1 MLTGLR
7 RILATAFIGILA
19 GIGVIAA
26 RRGLRPR
33 ARIAPSAEELVPV
46 AGPASAPRLS
56 APSRRVPRK
65 ARRRGPVLALIALLL
80 LGGSAG
86 VIYAS
91 RDVLFGHDAPATG
104 GEAQPLAAL
113 SVPDAGGSRSPAPG
127 GDLPAGSLRSS
138 EPDGEAA
145 SPFAPAP
152 VAPSFDVVRVAPDG
166 ETVVAGRAAPNADVE
181 LLLDGRPVARGQT
194 DAGGHFTLTPPALP
208 TGSSALGL
216 RATEAG
222 GTERHAPETVAVVVA
237 PSRDAPPLVA
247 LTAPDKPTQILSQSG
262 PKPATDSEGRAGERA
277 RQTLRGSGEREAA
290 PDSPASGMAPPVTR
304 NAERGPAP
312 DAAETRRQAEAGGR
326 DRPAEAGRQDGAAR
340 PYAAPSAPPK
350 VVSIDAQDGGRL
362 FVTARGAAGD
372 SLRLYLNGTLIAPA
386 TVGRDGTVTFTIGR
400 GVKPGAYTVRLDRVD
415 PTTGKVRDRAEV
427 PFTAPGPG
435 HTEGVEYA
443 AGGSDEARPFASAP
457 ATRGRSGEAQSPPA
471 STGSLAASPPPGTEA
486 GSSRVTVP
494 GIETARIERG
504 DNLWTISRR
513 TYGEGVRYTLI
524 FDANQDQI
532 RDPDLIYPGQ
542 VLVLPSEATPD

>member
-1 MLTGLR
+1 
-7 RILATAFIGILA
+7 
-19 GIGVIAA
+19 
-26 RRGLRPR
+26 
-33 ARIAPSAEELVPV
+33 
-46 AGPASAPRLS
+46 
-56 APSRRVPRK
+56 
-65 ARRRGPVLALIALLL
+65 
-80 LGGSAG
+80 
-86 VIYAS
+86 
-91 RDVLFGHDAPATG
+91 
-104 GEAQPLAAL
+104 
-113 SVPDAGGSRSPAPG
+113 
-127 GDLPAGSLRSS
+127 
-138 EPDGEAA
+138 
-145 SPFAPAP
+145 
-152 VAPSFDVVRVAPDG
+152 
-166 ETVVAGRAAPNADVE
+166 
-181 LLLDGRPVARGQT
+181 
-194 DAGGHFTLTPPALP
+194 
-208 TGSSALGL
+208 
-216 RATEAG
+216 
-222 GTERHAPETVAVVVA
+222 VVA
-237 PSRDAPPLVA
+237 PSLDALPLVA
-247 LTAPDKPTQILSQSG
+247 LTAPDKPTQILSQFG
-262 PKPATDSEGRAGERA
+262 PKPATDFEGRAGERA

-326 DRPAEAGRQDGAAR
+326 DRPAEAGRPDGAAR
-340 PYAAPSAPPK
+340 SEAAPSPPPPEPADGTTADAAVPPK

-415 PTTGKVRDRAEV
+415 PATGKVRDRAEV

-443 AGGSDEARPFASAP
+443 SGGSDEARPFASAP

-471 STGSLAASPPPGTEA
+471 STGSLATSTPPGTEA

-524 FDANQDQI
+524 YDANQDQI

-542 VLVLPSEATPD
+542 VLVLPSEATPAAGGRD